1 MPLPWLKPR
10 NFTKNPYKPHEQ
22 AAPEANYSITQQ
34 TPTEEMIPVLLTGG
48 CGYIGSHVCAELLG
62 RGFAVS
68 CYDNLANSSTEA
80 IDRVSIIAGNTT
92 RVFQGDIRFKDS
104 LRHALHQSKAQAVLH
119 FAGLKAVGESV
130 ADPLAYYDNNVGGT
144 ICLLEAMRE
153 VGVST
158 LVFSSSATVY
168 GIPQRLPLAEDH
180 ARSTTSPY
188 GRTKLIV
195 EDILEDLYASDNS
208 WRIARLRYFNPVGA
222 HPSGLIGEDPRGTPN
237 NLMPYI
243 CQVATGRRGKLSVY
257 GADYPT
263 PDGTGIRDYIHV
275 QDLAAGHLAALDYL
289 LRRKGGEFLTANL
302 GTGRGFSVLE
312 MVHAFE
318 KVTGQR
324 LPYEI
329 VARRPGDVPACYA
342 DATLASSLL
351 GWQATRGLEE
361 MCADAWRW
369 QSMNPMGF
377 AAPLT

>member
-1 MPLPWLKPR
+1 MKSV
-10 NFTKNPYKPHEQ
+10 F
-22 AAPEANYSITQQ
+22 IT
-34 TPTEEMIPVLLTGG
+34 GA
-48 CGYIGSHVCAELLG
+48 CGYIATHVCVELLA
-62 RGFAVS
+62 RGYAIH
-68 CYDNLANSSTEA
+68 CYDNLVNSTTEA
-80 IDRVSIIAGNTT
+80 INRVRTLAGSTA
-92 RVFQGDIRFKDS
+92 RLFQGDIRDKHS
-104 LRHALHQSKAQAVLH
+104 LRSALRQSKAQAVVH

-153 VGVST
+153 EGIST

-168 GIPQRLPLAEDH
+168 GVPQRLPLKEDH
-180 ARSTTSPY
+180 PRSATSPY

-208 WRIARLRYFNPVGA
+208 WKIARLRYFNPVGA

-243 CQVATGRRGKLSVY
+243 CQVATGRRATLSVY

-275 QDLAAGHLAALDYL
+275 QDLAAGHLAALDCL
-289 LRRKGGEFLTANL
+289 LQKERGELLTVNL
-302 GTGRGFSVLE
+302 GTGRGFSV
-312 MVHAFE
+312 FE
-318 KVTGQR
+318 LVNTFEGVTGQR
-324 LPYEI
+324 IPHEI

-351 GWQATRGLEE
+351 GWQAKRGLEE

-369 QSMNPMGF
+369 QSMNPLGF
-377 AAPLT
+377 ATPSA

>member
-1 MPLPWLKPR
+1 
-10 NFTKNPYKPHEQ
+10 
-22 AAPEANYSITQQ
+22 
-34 TPTEEMIPVLLTGG
+34 MIPVLLTGG
-48 CGYIGSHVCAELLG
+48 CGYIGSHVCAELLS
-62 RGFAVS
+62 RGFAAS

-80 IDRVSIIAGNTT
+80 INRASTLAGSAAC
-92 RVFQGDIRFKDS
+92 VFQGDIRDKKS
-104 LRHALHQSKAQAVLH
+104 LRHALQQSNAQAVIH
-119 FAGLKAVGESV
+119 FAGLKAVGGSV
-130 ADPLAYYDNNVGGT
+130 ADPLAYHANNVGGT

-153 VGVST
+153 EGIST

-168 GIPQRLPLAEDH
+168 GIPQHLPLKEDH
-180 ARSTTSPY
+180 PRSATSPY

-222 HPSGLIGEDPRGTPN
+222 HPSGLIGEDPRGIPN
-237 NLMPYI
+237 NLMPYV
-243 CQVATGRRGKLSVY
+243 CQVATGRRAKLSLY

-289 LRRKGGEFLTANL
+289 LRLEGGELVTVNL

-312 MVHAFE
+312 MVHAF
-318 KVTGQR
+318 KKATGQR
-324 LPYEI
+324 IPYEI

-342 DATLASSLL
+342 DAALASSLL

-369 QSMNPMGF
+369 QSMNPLGF
-377 AAPLT
+377 VTPTT